1 MIRGV
6 NQAQKVSVSI
16 AVAAALI
23 VGAVATSRVFA
34 NNADGGWFMY
44 SPNSAPMLSSSRGPV
59 VRDVVIWLAAIVIW
73 LVVAWR
79 LFRSK
84 AE

>member
-1 MIRGV
+1 V
-6 NQAQKVSVSI
+6 NRAQKVSVSI
-16 AVAAALI
+16 AAAAALI
-23 VGAVATSRVFA
+23 VGALALSGVFA

-44 SPNSAPMLSSSRGPV
+44 SPNSVPMFSSSRGPV
-59 VRDVVIWLAAIVIW
+59 VRDVVIWLAAIAIW
-73 LVVAWR
+73 LAVAWR

>member
-1 MIRGV
+1 M

-16 AVAAALI
+16 AVAAALT
-23 VGAVATSRVFA
+23 VGAAARSRIFA
-34 NNADGGWFMY
+34 NTADGGWFMY
-44 SPNSAPMLSSSRGPV
+44 SPNNAPMFSASRGPV
-59 VRDVVIWLAAIVIW
+59 LRDVLIWLAAIVIW

>member
-1 MIRGV
+1 V

-23 VGAVATSRVFA
+23 VGAAATSRVFA
-34 NNADGGWFMY
+34 NTADGGWFMY
-44 SPNSAPMLSSSRGPV
+44 SPNSAPMFSTSRGPV
-59 VRDVVIWLAAIVIW
+59 VRDAVIWLAAITIW
-73 LVVAWR
+73 LVVALR